1 VLGDLFWKE
10 LTVGQST
17 ANVRALTYCNLHI
30 IKRDTHIIKREPLLE
45 VLQFYSSFANSFA
58 RNLKL
63 TYNLRRRVRLAVSY
77 HTHVTDHVMFCC
89 SVRYKRKFQ
98 NVKNV
103 LTGISQVNNF

>member
-1 VLGDLFWKE
+1 MLGDLFWKE

-17 ANVRALTYCNLHI
+17 ANVRALTYCNL
-30 IKRDTHIIKREPLLE
+30 HIIKREPLLE